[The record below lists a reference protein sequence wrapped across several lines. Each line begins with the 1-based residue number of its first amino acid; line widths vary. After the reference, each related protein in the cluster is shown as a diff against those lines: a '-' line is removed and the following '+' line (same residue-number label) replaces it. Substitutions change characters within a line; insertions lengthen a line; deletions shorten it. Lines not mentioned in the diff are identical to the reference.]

1 MLRFIT
7 VIPLIL
13 FILSIAYAK
22 DTYQEPSQKDMDVIT
37 HQIEKQLDAAAQLEK
52 DSEFLKNRNRAV
64 NQINTMSPTTVPM
77 INLKDEDI
85 SNTGVDM
92 QEIEN
97 QANVLEADRMIPIV
111 LVSFSMSSDNL
122 KNLSQEMSRIDGSIA
137 FRGAKNDDLR
147 QMRDE
152 IGRLGIDG
160 QIDPSLFTRFDV
172 QEVPTFILPLEPVPQ
187 CESNSCSAGKYVKVS
202 GLVSLE
208 SALEFISR
216 NSRQKDAK
224 AFAEQWLDKLR
235 GT

>member
-64 NQINTMSPTTVPM
+64 NQINTMSPTTMPM

>member
-22 DTYQEPSQKDMDVIT
+22 DTYQEPSKKDMDVIT
-37 HQIEKQLDAAAQLEK
+37 DQIEKQLDAAAQVEK
-52 DSEFLKNRNRAV
+52 DSEFLKNQNRAV